1 MATYT
6 SKYLKNNAPQ
16 DPMKKVYV
24 SKYLDK
30 TPKRGL
36 NPYFSFNNETYDT
49 SNEVNLVKRL
59 QEEQI
64 RMYGYNV
71 TYILRTKNTLD
82 QLYRRIHR
90 L

>member
-1 MATYT
+1 MAIYH
-6 SKYLKNNAPQ
+6 SKYLKNNSLEG
-16 DPMKKVYV
+16 KERTTYI

-36 NPYFSFNNETYDT
+36 NPYFSFNNENYDT

-64 RMYGYNV
+64 RMY
-71 TYILRTKNTLD
+71 
-82 QLYRRIHR
+82 R